1 MRQLLF
7 VGTPYFGAA
16 VFLDRCRIG
25 KRQAPPFNI
34 IILRKVNDIFMN
46 TKIHG
51 MEFTLGHYFID
62 APGEQDIY
70 FQLSAAPENF
80 QKAQPLWEEALKTLS
95 VE

>member
-7 VGTPYFGAA
+7 VGAPYFGAT
-16 VFLDRCRIG
+16 VSDYELVSIETLDDEMSTVRCI
-25 KRQAPPFNI
+25 
-34 IILRKVNDIFMN
+34 MN

-62 APGEQDIY
+62 VPGEQDIY